1 MIKRVATVLVMLC
14 AAGTARAQDCPTDLP
29 EDAGQRRQLAKK
41 WFSKGEAAAKAGDD
55 LGAMKAYQCSLTVVP
70 HAFTAYNVGQM
81 AEKIGDLDG
90 AINSYNQYLTLAP
103 DAKDA
108 KEVSDRV
115 EVLKQRLAKVKGG
128 DNAGP
133 PLEKLIEKTKEDAFL
148 EPPPS
153 DKPNL
158 NVVPGAEL
166 SERRRREAVYRT
178 AAWVAAVGG
187 GALLIG
193 GVVSNVL
200 ARSQMKTC
208 NSEYAQGNQSAAE
221 SACSNAKPLAYL
233 SYGLI
238 GVGAAAVVTGT
249 VLMFVHPGASDNVAV
264 NVLPEGGLALHW
276 SGRY

>member
-14 AAGTARAQDCPTDLP
+14 AASSARAQDCPTDIP

-55 LGAMKAYQCSLTVVP
+55 LAAMKAYQCSLTVVP

-115 EVLKQRLAKVKGG
+115 EVLKERLAKVKGG

-133 PLEKLIEKTKEDAFL
+133 PLEKLIEKTKEDGFL
-148 EPPPS
+148 EPPP
-153 DKPNL
+153 DKPTL
-158 NVVPGAEL
+158 TEVPGADL
-166 SERRRREAVYRT
+166 SARRQRREANYRL
-178 AAWVAAVGG
+178 AAWLTAGG
-187 GALLIG
+187 GGVLVVG
-193 GVVSNVL
+193 GVVSNLL
-200 ARSQMKTC
+200 ARSQMDKC
-208 NSEYAQGNQSAAE
+208 QSEYDKGHQSSAE

-233 SYGLI
+233 SYGLL
-238 GVGAAAVVTGT
+238 GLGGAAVAAGVA
-249 VLMFVHPGASDNVAV
+249 LMFVHPGDDNVAV
-264 NVLPEGGLALHW
+264 NLLPEGGLALAW